1 MVAAAAA
8 PEEVQPTPEAVES
21 EKAVWSG
28 EAELHDIAWVQE
40 KWAKKYFEPDVIYPI
55 SHVIVE
61 YLSGIGACEIVL
73 RGYYGAEPEN
83 EQYGYVKRHFSIYSI
98 EIRAQNGE
106 FHQVIDGF
114 FSMFPWSHENY
125 GLAFEDWNSD
135 GADDFQLRMHE
146 GGSMLN
152 DPSLFWIWDEEQGKF
167 LVNDELSEISDG
179 ASLYMSR
186 LEDDRVRAYTRYG
199 GLEHVNRIYEYIDG
213 NFVLV
218 EIEEILYEYDDNG
231 EGAAVIRISR
241 LIDGEMQL
249 VEERE
254 LEEAP

>member
-40 KWAKKYFEPDVIYPI
+40 QWRERYFEPDVIYPV
-55 SHVIVE
+55 SHVVVE
-61 YLSGIGACEIVL
+61 YLSGIGTCEIVL
-73 RGYYGAEPEN
+73 RGFYGVDSKEERFTD
-83 EQYGYVKRHFSIYSI
+83 QYFSIYSI
-98 EIRAQNGE
+98 EIRALNGE
-106 FHQVIDGF
+106 FHQIIDGF
-114 FSMFPWSHENY
+114 FSMLGWNLDNY
-125 GLAFEDWNSD
+125 GLVFEDWNCD
-135 GADDFQLRMHE
+135 GAIDFQLHMFE
-146 GGSMLN
+146 GGSMRN
-152 DPSLFWIWDEEQGKF
+152 EPSLFWLWDEEQGKF
-167 LVNDELSEISDG
+167 VENDELSGISNG
-179 ASLYMSR
+179 ARIFMSR
-186 LEDDRVRAYTRYG
+186 LEDDRVRAFTRLGAFGYG
-199 GLEHVNRIYEYIDG
+199 TCMYEYIDG
-213 NFVLV
+213 SFVLV